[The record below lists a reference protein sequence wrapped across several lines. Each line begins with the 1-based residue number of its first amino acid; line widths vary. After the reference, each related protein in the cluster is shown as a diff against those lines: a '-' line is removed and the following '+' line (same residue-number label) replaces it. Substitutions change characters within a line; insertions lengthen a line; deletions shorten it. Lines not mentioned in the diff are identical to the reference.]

1 MNCQSPLALCTAK
14 GKSVPTPPSAQ
25 KASRSCKEEKE
36 VDDPKTCKK
45 RRALDLL
52 SRLPLPPPV
61 SPICTFVSPAAQKA
75 FQPPRSCGPKYETPM
90 KKKEL
95 RSPQTTPRKKCN
107 DSSLLE
113 SDAIADEELALIN
126 TQALLSGSAVENQ
139 LAPPSEPTSTS
150 LGLLKRWSGSRQAP
164 ARLCQDG
171 SGPTAGPAPRSRG
184 LTCGTQAWS
193 WTSPGAAE
201 ARERLTDCEGLF
213 SSPSNMVS
221 NCSSIS
227 AEREGKWSP
236 ACVLVCHGSALC
248 RLPCCTSLKTDWES
262 LTKQDR
268 ISPESESL
276 TEKRSLWLDLITAS
290 ILQMK

>member
-1 MNCQSPLALCTAK
+1 MNCQSPLALCKAK

-25 KASRSCKEEKE
+25 KASRSCCKGEKE

-95 RSPQTTPRKKCN
+95 SSPQTTPRKKCN

-126 TQALLSGSAVENQ
+126 TQALWSGSAVENQ
-139 LAPPSEPTSTS
+139 LAPPSEPTGTP
-150 LGLLKRWSGSRQAP
+150 LGLLKR
-164 ARLCQDG
+164 
-171 SGPTAGPAPRSRG
+171 
-184 LTCGTQAWS
+184 
-193 WTSPGAAE
+193 
-201 ARERLTDCEGLF
+201 
-213 SSPSNMVS
+213 
-221 NCSSIS
+221 
-227 AEREGKWSP
+227 
-236 ACVLVCHGSALC
+236 
-248 RLPCCTSLKTDWES
+248 
-262 LTKQDR
+262 
-268 ISPESESL
+268 
-276 TEKRSLWLDLITAS
+276 
-290 ILQMK
+290 